1 MTDEVFLIPARP
13 TATAGLLAEAAARRG
28 MTVRA
33 LGPDFRELAGRPVHW
48 CGGPHAAARVAGA
61 LGLGLLEPPDD
72 WLTRLPERFTGRRI
86 ELTTLG
92 RAARELIGSG
102 RPAFVKPPRE
112 KSFPPAVYGPGTPLP
127 RSLPAATA
135 VLVSEVVDFA
145 AEYRLFL
152 LDGEIATGSRYSVH
166 GRLDPAPLDEDAR
179 GADVRGFAAALLAE
193 TGPDLPSA
201 VTVDVGLVAATGR
214 YAVVEANM
222 PWFSNSYAARPEA
235 ALDVVLRAA
244 GPLDRVGPSDLPF
257 VTPEGVSRLSR

>member
-33 LGPDFRELAGRPVHW
+33 LGPDFGELVGRPVHW

-72 WLTRLPERFTGRRI
+72 WLTRLPERFTGRRV

-112 KSFPPAVYGPGTPLP
+112 KSFPPAVYGPGSPLP
-127 RSLPAATA
+127 RSLPATTP

-152 LDGEIATGSRYSVH
+152 LDGEIAAGSRYAVH
-166 GRLDPAPLDEDAR
+166 GRLDPAPLDEDGR
-179 GADVRGFAAALLAE
+179 GADVRGFAAALLAA

-201 VTVDVGLVAATGR
+201 VTVDVGLVGATGR

-235 ALDVVLRAA
+235 VLDVVLRAA
-244 GPLDRVGPSDLPF
+244 GPLDRVGPADLPF
-257 VTPEGVSRLSR
+257 VTP